1 MEFSGNLYLKKTK
14 QTKKELCDM
23 YHFSLNKPE
32 TALFKIR
39 NKIKKNKPCDIG
51 YRGSNKESDQENYQ
65 DSRLNQMAKYFRR
78 KSSRTG

>member
-23 YHFSLNKPE
+23 YRFSLNKPK